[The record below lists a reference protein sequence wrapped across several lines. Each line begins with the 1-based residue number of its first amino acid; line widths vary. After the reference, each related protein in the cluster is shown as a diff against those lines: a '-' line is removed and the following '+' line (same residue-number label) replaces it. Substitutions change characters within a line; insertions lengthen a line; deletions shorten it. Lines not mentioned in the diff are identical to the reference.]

1 MFITSTSTNLTKGY
15 LPQSLIKNKINQ
27 KVTELD
33 KLEWLKKGPTHCKKA
48 LNNKQAHIKSMKS
61 IQKNRKDY
69 RTATQLLSGHAGL
82 NNHLFKM
89 RLTETKSC
97 ESCGEENETVEHF
110 LGKCPALYNTRLE
123 IFHTHIIN
131 AEEVFNHPLSKII
144 RFANKTKRMTFDPT
158 TRDGVT

>member
-1 MFITSTSTNLTKGY
+1 
-15 LPQSLIKNKINQ
+15 
-27 KVTELD
+27 
-33 KLEWLKKGPTHCKKA
+33 
-48 LNNKQAHIKSMKS
+48 
-61 IQKNRKDY
+61 
-69 RTATQLLSGHAGL
+69 
-82 NNHLFKM
+82 M

-97 ESCGEENETVEHF
+97 VSCGEENETVEHF
-110 LGKCPALYNTRLE
+110 LGKCPALYNIRLE

>member
-1 MFITSTSTNLTKGY
+1 
-15 LPQSLIKNKINQ
+15 
-27 KVTELD
+27 
-33 KLEWLKKGPTHCKKA
+33 
-48 LNNKQAHIKSMKS
+48 MKS

-82 NNHLFKM
+82 NDHLFKM